1 MKTKICNVNLFSIV
15 LMMCGL
21 TLLIVAGCERELD
34 PEIIKSEPG
43 AVDPIVVSA
52 NTKFAFN
59 LFSEIRKIE
68 QDKNIFVSPYSVSVA
83 LAMTLNGAAGETEQ
97 AMVNTLQLQGIDSDL
112 INSGYSHLN
121 QNLQSTDSE
130 LILTIANSLWG
141 KQGIPFKQD
150 FLDRNSQFF
159 KAEITTLDFSD
170 PSASQT
176 INMWVDTHTNGKIQK
191 IVDDN
196 IDPQMVLFLINA
208 VYFKG
213 SWQTKFD
220 SENTRDAT
228 FHLESGSTKQVPMMN
243 RTDEYLHYVN
253 HEDGLQA
260 INLPYGDGSISMYI
274 FLPSRDS
281 NLTDFLESLNAEN
294 WENWTSQFQERKIWV
309 QIPKFKLEYETS
321 LIDSLKFLGMSV
333 AFDEGRAD
341 FSRMA
346 QLDNLDSNLYIAK
359 VKHKTFIDVNEEGSE
374 AAAVTG
380 IGIAVTSLPPQFI
393 ADRPFF
399 FAIRDNETKTVLFM
413 GTVVDP

>member
-1 MKTKICNVNLFSIV
+1 LI
-15 LMMCGL
+15 MCGL
-21 TLLIVAGCERELD
+21 TLIIFTGCERELD

-43 AVDPIVVSA
+43 TLDPIIVSA
-52 NTKFAFN
+52 NTQFGFN
-59 LFSEIRKIE
+59 LFNEIRKNE

-83 LAMTLNGAAGETEQ
+83 LAMTLNGASGETEQ
-97 AMVNTLQLQGIDSDL
+97 AMVNTLQLQGLGSDL
-112 INSGYSHLN
+112 INSGYFILN
-121 QNLQSTDSE
+121 QTLQSTDPKVT
-130 LILTIANSLWG
+130 LTIANSLWG

-150 FLDRNSQFF
+150 FLDRNSQYFN
-159 KAEITTLDFSD
+159 AEITTLDFSD

-176 INMWVDTHTNGKIQK
+176 INMWVDTSTNGKIQK

-208 VYFKG
+208 IYFKG

-243 RTDEYLHYVN
+243 RTDNYMHYVN

-260 INLPYGDGSISMYI
+260 ISLPYGDGQMSMYI
-274 FLPSRDS
+274 FLPSRESD
-281 NLTDFLESLNAEN
+281 LDTFLDGLNAEN
-294 WENWTSQFQERKIWV
+294 WENWMSQFQERKIWV
-309 QIPKFKLEYETS
+309 QIPKFSLEYETS
-321 LIDSLKFLGMSV
+321 LIDTLTSLGMSI
-333 AFDEGRAD
+333 AFDEGRAN

-346 QLDNLDSNLYIAK
+346 SLEDIVGNLYIAK
-359 VKHKTFIDVNEEGSE
+359 VKHKAFIDVNEEGSE

-399 FAIRDNETKTVLFM
+399 FAIRDNKTKTVLFM